1 MDCLELRRQLG
12 TDPRL
17 ADPAARA
24 HLDACPG
31 CRDAYGRAQAFDARI
46 AQALAVGVPEGF
58 ADRVLLAQLTAER
71 RRPGRRGF
79 RYGWIALA
87 AAAALIVAVGLV
99 RREGAIGQSLPDL
112 VVAHVN
118 GEERPALDLRA
129 PVPSSDVSRAFADR
143 GVTLASAPPPDVS
156 YVQKCPVGSYKTVHM
171 VMPRD
176 DEAVSVLYVTKY
188 RAPGVTNFER
198 QGLHGRE
205 VPIADGTLVMV
216 AANTAPF
223 DGLEHAWRDALQGP
237 AQTAAGS
244 P

>member
-24 HLDACPG
+24 HLETCAG
-31 CRDAYGRAQAFDARI
+31 CRDAHARAQAFDARI
-46 AQALAVGVPEGF
+46 AHALAIGVPEGF

-71 RRPGRRGF
+71 QGPRGRGF

-87 AAAALIVAVGLV
+87 AAAALVVAIGLV
-99 RREGAIGQSLPDL
+99 RREGVGKSLPDL
-112 VVAHVN
+112 VVAHVT
-118 GEERPALDLRA
+118 GEERQALDLRT
-129 PVPSSDVSRAFADR
+129 PLPSADVARAFADR
-143 GVTLASAPPPDVS
+143 GVTLASVPPDDS
-156 YVQKCPVGSYKTVHM
+156 YVQKCPVGGFKTVHM

-176 DEAVSVLYVTKY
+176 NEPVSVLYVTRY
-188 RAPGVTNFER
+188 RAAGVTNFER
-198 QGLHGRE
+198 DGLHGRE

-223 DGLEHAWRDALQGP
+223 DGLEHAWRDALQGS

>member
-24 HLDACPG
+24 HLETCAG
-31 CRDAYGRAQAFDARI
+31 CRDAHTRAQAFDARI

-71 RRPGRRGF
+71 QRPGGRRL

-87 AAAALIVAVGLV
+87 AAAALVVAIGLV
-99 RREGAIGQSLPDL
+99 RREGVGKSLPDL
-112 VVAHVN
+112 VVAHVT
-118 GEERPALDLRA
+118 GEERQALDLRA
-129 PVPSSDVSRAFADR
+129 PLPSADVARAFADR
-143 GVTLASAPPPDVS
+143 GVTLASVPPDVS
-156 YVQKCPVGSYKTVHM
+156 YVQKCPVGGFKTVHM

-176 DEAVSVLYVTKY
+176 NEAVSVLYVTKY

-198 QGLHGRE
+198 QGLRGRE

-244 P
+244 R

>member
-46 AQALAVGVPEGF
+46 AQALAIGVPEGF

-71 RRPGRRGF
+71 QRASGRGM

-87 AAAALIVAVGLV
+87 AAATLVVAVGIA
-99 RREGAIGQSLPDL
+99 RRQGVVGQSLPDL

-118 GEERPALDLRA
+118 GEERPALELRA
-129 PVPSSDVSRAFADR
+129 PVPPADVAHAFADR
-143 GVTLASAPPPDVS
+143 GVTLASVPPDVS
-156 YVQKCPVGSYKTVHM
+156 YVQKCPVGSYKSVHM

-176 DEAVSVLYVTKY
+176 NEAVSVLYITRY

-198 QGLHGRE
+198 DGLRGRE

-244 P
+244 R